1 MYITCTSHVYQM
13 YIKCTSH
20 VYHMYIKC
28 TSHVYQMYIK
38 CTSHVY
44 PSIKEFNHSEI
55 QPMELATE
63 PRDTAEHVFRDCS
76 QPS

>member
-1 MYITCTSHVYQM
+1 
-13 YIKCTSH
+13 
-20 VYHMYIKC
+20 
-28 TSHVYQMYIK
+28 MYIK

-76 QPS
+76 QPSWSKSQGGMVTQV

>member
-20 VYHMYIKC
+20 VY
-28 TSHVYQMYIK
+28 
-38 CTSHVY
+38 
-44 PSIKEFNHSEI
+44 PSIKDFNHSEI